1 MRVNFRDFIAKFY
14 LGNFM
19 QFPTLKTYLN
29 WAKAH
34 APKGPFAFIFAQD
47 DIELTHTVAHHIKL
61 GFRQTLVLADVP
73 FTRPAD
79 LRAEVAFIARAA
91 KSSSDISQEMNA
103 IISDLPQQWIYCGY
117 NGEYLFYPFCES
129 RSIGEII
136 AFNTEERRKTI
147 ATTVVD
153 LYAGHL
159 GHSPHGVDVTNAY
172 FDRLGYFAETRRDA
186 EHRPLEQQLNIYDG
200 LRWRFEEHVPWHK
213 RRIDRVA
220 LFQSLRGLKF
230 QPDFTFNRPEFN
242 TISCPWHH
250 NLTASVC
257 SFRAAKALRH
267 NPGSR
272 HAISSFRWP
281 GSEQFKWHSQQLM
294 DLGFMEPGQ
303 WF

>member
-1 MRVNFRDFIAKFY
+1 MRVNFESFTANFY

-19 QFPTLKTYLN
+19 NFSTLKTYLT

-61 GFRQTLVLADVP
+61 GFRQTVVLADIP
-73 FTRPAD
+73 IARPED
-79 LRAEVAFIARAA
+79 LPAEVAFISRPA
-91 KSSSDISQEMNA
+91 KSASDISQEMNA
-103 IISDLPQQWIYCGY
+103 VITTLPQRWIFCGY
-117 NGEYLFYPFCES
+117 NGEYLYYPFCET

-147 ATTVVD
+147 PTTVVD

-159 GHSPHGVDVTNAY
+159 GQSPDGVDVTSTY
-172 FDRLGYFAETRRDA
+172 LDRLGYYTETRRDGEQA
-186 EHRPLEQQLNIYDG
+186 PLPQQFNIYGG
-200 LRWRFEEHVPWHK
+200 LRRRFEEHVPWQK

-220 LFQSLRGLKF
+220 LFQSQRGLKF
-230 QPDFTFNRPEFN
+230 QPDFTFNLPEFN

-250 NLTASVC
+250 NLTAALC
-257 SFRAAKALRH
+257 SFRAAKALRR

-272 HAISSFRWP
+272 HAIPSFRWS
-281 GSEQFKWHSQQLM
+281 GSEQFKWQSQQLM

>member
-1 MRVNFRDFIAKFY
+1 MRVNFRDFATEFY

-19 QFPTLKTYLN
+19 QFSTLKMYLT

-34 APKGPFAFIFAQD
+34 ALKGPFAFIFAQD
-47 DIELTHTVAHHIKL
+47 DIELTHTAAHHIKL
-61 GFRQTLVLADVP
+61 GFRQTVVLADVP

-79 LRAEVAFIARAA
+79 LPAEVAFIARAA

-103 IISDLPQQWIYCGY
+103 IISALPQQWIYCGY

-147 ATTVVD
+147 PTTVVD
-153 LYAGHL
+153 LYAADL
-159 GHSPHGVDVTNAY
+159 GQSPHGVDVTSAY
-172 FDRLGYFAETRRDA
+172 FDRLGYYAETRRDD
-186 EHRPLEQQLNIYDG
+186 EDRPLEQQLNIYGG
-200 LRWRFEEHVPWHK
+200 LRRRFEEHVPWQK

-220 LFQSLRGLKF
+220 VFQSQRGLTF
-230 QPDFTFNRPEFN
+230 QPDFTFNLPEFN

-272 HAISSFRWP
+272 HAISSFLWP
-281 GSEQFKWHSQQLM
+281 GSEHFTWHSQQLM